1 MIRLDVEELKGV
13 GPMIDQVED
22 QVSAQLFTGRF
33 CCELPA
39 DGFACCASQM
49 EKLEERMT
57 ADSEVMS
64 ELSTDVAM
72 VEASLAAGAMIEYSL
87 APGAATSSS
96 AMMAAAEPEA
106 GPEPGLS
113 FYYEC
118 ADDETAETSLEALG
132 GLVESGAVSDATRV
146 WMEGLAGWVSFAE
159 AKQQLADVLGE
170 FVGTQKPE
178 PAGKKR
184 GPPPAW
190 DARALADVE
199 TSWREA
205 GHAVGALN
213 AHMLYTEQQMALLPG
228 FRLFRADLMARR
240 RNRGHTAEIGSG
252 DSAQRED
259 GIENDEETWDIR
271 GMKERAAGRGS
282 VVDAINDYGVYTDSQ
297 HEQAAH

>member
-1 MIRLDVEELKGV
+1 M
-13 GPMIDQVED
+13 
-22 QVSAQLFTGRF
+22 
-33 CCELPA
+33 
-39 DGFACCASQM
+39 
-49 EKLEERMT
+49 
-57 ADSEVMS
+57 
-64 ELSTDVAM
+64 
-72 VEASLAAGAMIEYSL
+72 
-87 APGAATSSS
+87 
-96 AMMAAAEPEA
+96 
-106 GPEPGLS
+106 
-113 FYYEC
+113 
-118 ADDETAETSLEALG
+118 
-132 GLVESGAVSDATRV
+132 
-146 WMEGLAGWVSFAE
+146 
-159 AKQQLADVLGE
+159 LGE